1 MPCCSQGALCGK
13 EACFKALGTG
23 RTQDV
28 GWHEI
33 EILQSGT
40 QASVRLCHAIASG
53 DQAVIA
59 EQSSETQIKPG
70 PDDQFELMRLKDG
83 VLQEVDRVRRIVNQ
97 FIGCDTDLEIDI
109 RSRVPTTST
118 YATNTTIDSHQ
129 EDK

>member
-1 MPCCSQGALCGK
+1 L
-13 EACFKALGTG
+13 
-23 RTQDV
+23 
-28 GWHEI
+28 
-33 EILQSGT
+33 
-40 QASVRLCHAIASG
+40 
-53 DQAVIA
+53 IA

-109 RSRVPTTST
+109 RSRARTTNT